1 MSTTENSINNSVQT
15 KKANTNIN
23 KTGGGRNACG
33 GWGVTYLGDR
43 ETIREIFLVLDHG
56 LPGPRAELTLGL
68 RVDADVALAAPACWA
83 AVAGK

>member
-23 KTGGGRNACG
+23 NRTGGTGWDACEA
-33 GWGVTYLGDR
+33 TYLSDG
-43 ETIREIFLVLDHG
+43 ETISEIFLVLDHG
-56 LPGPRAELTLGL
+56 LPGARAELALGL
-68 RVDADVALAAPACWA
+68 GVDAHVALAAPACWA